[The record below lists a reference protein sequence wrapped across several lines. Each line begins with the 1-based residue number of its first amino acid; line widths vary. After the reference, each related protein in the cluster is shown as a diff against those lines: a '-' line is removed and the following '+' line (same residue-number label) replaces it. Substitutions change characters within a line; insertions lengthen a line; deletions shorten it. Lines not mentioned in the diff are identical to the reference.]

1 MRPHDSIFCALAVFL
16 FLLSGYAVPS
26 TSADT
31 DVWEC
36 PLPDGTSLYT
46 NKERSGCHA
55 MELRPLSLVPAF
67 DASFSSDAHLRP
79 HESAAYFDGFSY
91 DTPAGALRN
100 ATSVPDWGREWQASN
115 SLSGSVQG
123 EVCTMY
129 GEWLRLNEKSRG
141 GIFFGTDPSYGSDP
155 TARSFRTP
163 SYSFYDNTRWITLA
177 RMFGAGFVPIGCP

>member
-1 MRPHDSIFCALAVFL
+1 MRPHDSIVRPLAVFL
-16 FLLSGYAVPS
+16 ILLSGYAVAS
-26 TSADT
+26 ASADA

-55 MELRPLSLVPAF
+55 MDLRPLSLVPALEE
-67 DASFSSDAHLRP
+67 SFSSDARVRP
-79 HESAAYFDGFSY
+79 QEAAARFDSFSY

-100 ATSVPDWGREWQASN
+100 ATSVPDWGREWYASN
-115 SLSGSVQG
+115 SLSGSVQA

-141 GIFFGTDPSYGSDP
+141 GVFFGTDPSYGGDP
-155 TARSFRTP
+155 TARSFRMP
-163 SYSFYDNTRWITLA
+163 SYSFYDNARWITLA